1 MNCNQSG
8 ENEKLLILLA
18 TALIFNNFAKK
29 KKNKQKTMAKENFLD

>member
-29 KKNKQKTMAKENFLD
+29 KQKKTMAKENLLD

>member
-8 ENEKLLILLA
+8 ENEKLLVLLA
-18 TALIFNNFAKK
+18 TALIFNNFAK